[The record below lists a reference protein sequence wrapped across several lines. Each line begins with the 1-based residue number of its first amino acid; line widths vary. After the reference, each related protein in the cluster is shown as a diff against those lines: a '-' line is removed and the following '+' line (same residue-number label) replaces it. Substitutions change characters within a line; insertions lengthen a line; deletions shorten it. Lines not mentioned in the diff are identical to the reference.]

1 MDIVGVAS
9 QIFVWSQVY
18 GREGKSVEENLE
30 DVLKDISSAGYDGVE
45 YSTSIASS
53 QEEANNLLSLLEKYN
68 LKLAALSYGG
78 VYHER
83 SEAEK
88 TIEETA
94 RLASF
99 AASIGCP
106 AISVNPASI
115 GREKTDEELKV
126 QGEYLNRMGAALKSM
141 GMSLQIHNHTPAII
155 NNARELRANCEN
167 TDKDLVGLCLDTHWV
182 LRGGVDPLSLIKEYP
197 DRIKSLHLRN
207 SKDGVWTEAFGEGD
221 IDHSKMNQLLIDIGF
236 SGWLIV
242 ELAYEEK
249 TVITR
254 TLLQN
259 ASISREYV
267 REVFSSE

>member
-1 MDIVGVAS
+1 MDIEGVAS
-9 QIFVWSQVY
+9 QIFVFSQVY
-18 GREGKSVEENLE
+18 GRYGKSVEENLE
-30 DVLKDISSAGYDGVE
+30 DVFKDISKAGFEGVE
-45 YSTSIASS
+45 YSISIASS
-53 QEEANNLLSLLEKYN
+53 EEKANNLRSLLEKYN
-68 LKLAALSYGG
+68 LKLADLSHGG

-83 SEAEK
+83 SEAEN
-88 TIEETA
+88 TIEETK
-94 RLASF
+94 RLAGF

-126 QGEYLNRMGAALKSM
+126 QGEYLNKMGATLKEM

-155 NNARELRANCEN
+155 NDARELRANCEN
-167 TDKDLVGLCLDTHWV
+167 TDPDLVGLCLDTHWV
-182 LRGGVDPLSLIKEYP
+182 LRGGVDPLSLMEEYP

-207 SKDGVWTEAFGEGD
+207 SKDSVWTEAFGEGD
-221 IDHSKMNQLLIDIGF
+221 IDHSKMSQLLIEIGF

-254 TLLQN
+254 TLQEN
-259 ASISREYV
+259 ALISREYV
-267 REVFSSE
+267 REVFGV